1 MNTYLNQMH
10 CPVTHLAIYP
20 LSNIRLSIQCC
31 VSVKLFYEE
40 LFCYLKQLNY
50 YDVELSLSFLLA
62 RERTMS
68 GD

>member
-1 MNTYLNQMH
+1 M
-10 CPVTHLAIYP
+10 PPAIYP
-20 LSNIRLSIQCC
+20 LSYIWLSIQCC

-68 GD
+68 ED

>member
-1 MNTYLNQMH
+1 MNTIFKSYALPCN
-10 CPVTHLAIYP
+10 PPAIYP
-20 LSNIRLSIQCC
+20 LSNISIQCC

-62 RERTMS
+62 RERTIS
-68 GD
+68 ED

>member
-1 MNTYLNQMH
+1 MNTYLNHMH

-20 LSNIRLSIQCC
+20 LNNIELSIQCC

-68 GD
+68 ED